1 MTKFAGKGSLHWKSL
16 QLSANGFR
24 SALLHMG
31 VGMKRGLVQIPLV
44 LERESTVPLQRQIV
58 IQTRNLIE
66 RGVLS
71 PGTALP
77 SIRDLSKELKIARNT
92 VILAFQRLAEE
103 GYINIR
109 QGAVPVVAATP
120 PMSSPRQGVSCVRNP
135 PIASTILPKM
145 ARIIHEPRAI
155 RPNRYAI
162 DFRLGET
169 APELFPREC
178 WQDWLNVLMRHS
190 SGHYAVYPDPVG
202 LSELRSAIAEHV
214 GIARGIVAG
223 ERDVVIVQGI
233 QEALSLL
240 SWIFIRNGRQVLMES
255 PGHRGTYNLFKAF
268 GAQVH
273 FLSVDENGI
282 DPNSIPDGDFC
293 FLHTTPSHQYP
304 TGVTLSNDR
313 RNTLLAWAYRNGA
326 YIIESDY
333 DADFRYA
340 DVPLPAIAAHDRSQ
354 VIYIGT
360 LSKCFGPGVRLGY
373 MVCPS
378 GLSEEIVKAKALLN
392 NGCSWLEQAVVARM
406 MRSGEFG
413 AHLRYIRRIY
423 AERCDRLVK
432 VLLRFGG
439 QVFGAEGGMHLSWQL
454 PGTGPDAHYIE
465 SRLREHG
472 VKVYCAE
479 EMAVFSDAEKRLER
493 TLFFGFASVSDEG
506 LDTLASA
513 LEKILLG

>member
-1 MTKFAGKGSLHWKSL
+1 MKFVRRGFLRRESPRLGLR
-16 QLSANGFR
+16 GFR
-24 SALLHMG
+24 RTLLQMG

-44 LERESTVPLQRQIV
+44 LDRESAISLQRQIV
-58 IQTRNLIE
+58 IQTRSLIE
-66 RGVLS
+66 RGMLS

-77 SIRDLSKELKIARNT
+77 SIRDLSKELKVARNT

-120 PMSSPRQGVSCVRNP
+120 PVSAPRQGVNCACNP
-135 PIASTILPKM
+135 LVASAILPKM
-145 ARIIHEPRAI
+145 ARTIHEPRTI
-155 RPNRYAI
+155 KSNRYPI

-178 WQDWLNVLMRHS
+178 WQDWLNVLVRHS
-190 SGHYAVYPDPVG
+190 ADHYAVYPDPVG
-202 LSELRSAIAEHV
+202 LPELRSAIAEHIGV
-214 GIARGIVAG
+214 ARGIVAG
-223 ERDVVIVQGI
+223 ESDVVIVQGI

-282 DPNSIPDGDFC
+282 DPDSIPEGDFC

-313 RNTLLAWAYRNGA
+313 RNALLAWAQRNGS

-340 DVPLPAIAAHDRSQ
+340 DAPLPAIAAHHRSQ

-360 LSKCFGPGVRLGY
+360 FSKCFGPGLRLGY

-378 GLSEEIVKAKALLN
+378 ALSAEIVKAKALLN

-413 AHLRYIRRIY
+413 AHLRNIRRVY

-432 VLLRFGG
+432 VLLHFGG
-439 QVFGAEGGMHLSWQL
+439 QVFGAEGGMHLSWRL
-454 PGTGPDAHYIE
+454 PEVGPDAHYIDF
-465 SRLREHG
+465 RLREHG
-472 VKVYCAE
+472 IKVYCAE
-479 EMAVFSDAEKRLER
+479 EMAVFGDSEKRLNR
-493 TLFFGFASVSDEG
+493 TLFFGFASVSAES
-506 LDTLASA
+506 LDTLATA
-513 LEKILLG
+513 LEKILSAD